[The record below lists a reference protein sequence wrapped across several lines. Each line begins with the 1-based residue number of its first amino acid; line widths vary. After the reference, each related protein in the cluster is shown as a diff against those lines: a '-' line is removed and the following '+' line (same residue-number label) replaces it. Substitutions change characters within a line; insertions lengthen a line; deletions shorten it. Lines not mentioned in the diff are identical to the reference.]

1 MIETRH
7 MLACIGDHSR
17 YLVIRTLAGGGQCVT
32 EVARRIGRSQSCTT
46 RHLQALARG
55 GIVERERQGK
65 RVVFTLRLDDPR
77 VRGLVE
83 WAFEHD
89 TELAARP
96 YLPAPNAHRTRHL
109 TPVAPG
115 PTRPEAPPASPTEA
129 SIAVKSGLQGGATA
143 PGSQADGPVAST
155 TSVLRGDS
163 TTPDPA
169 ASPSPDGSKGTG
181 ARASPGG
188 TQSAETGEPET
199 VDEGTSGAATAGR
212 PYEELEDFLL

>member
-32 EVARRIGRSQSCTT
+32 EVAKRIGRSQSCTT

-65 RVVFTLRLDDPR
+65 RVVFTLRLGDPR

-89 TELAARP
+89 VDLALRP
-96 YLPAPNAHRTRHL
+96 HAPAPNAYRANTGTITASRIKE
-109 TPVAPG
+109 
-115 PTRPEAPPASPTEA
+115 RPPAPDRVETDQPLAIE
-129 SIAVKSGLQGGATA
+129 QGTNDTTGV
-143 PGSQADGPVAST
+143 GS
-155 TSVLRGDS
+155 
-163 TTPDPA
+163 
-169 ASPSPDGSKGTG
+169 
-181 ARASPGG
+181 
-188 TQSAETGEPET
+188 
-199 VDEGTSGAATAGR
+199 
-212 PYEELEDFLL
+212 PYEDLEDFLL